1 MQLRLL
7 VALLTAVLLALSAC
21 GGSGDETPP
30 IEEVDEDFVR
40 YSASDVARYFKGL
53 TGVDL
58 EYDDYAAGA
67 PRGTEELRLGL
78 GSAGGSLPVSM
89 RYGTFSIYVAKNE
102 QALDA
107 LVRRAERRAV
117 VGNVVLDAVAGGGD
131 PQSRQAFQR
140 TTRVLKT
147 LGTPPEQVMLPPE
160 DTPCGKAGIDPG
172 GAGAEEGTC
181 RFGQQTLTIANAD
194 GRLETPGK
202 AISDVRVETGT
213 TIVNDRF
220 GGRQKFRAQGGFVAV
235 TFRLENT
242 GDEPIYARDPTLV
255 VDGKR
260 YSADPAKQTYL
271 PVINPATIQPG
282 AFETVAFLYDI
293 PVPTARRGGRDG
305 VIEVS
310 GDEIE
315 TSSDLAIALGRIRL
329 PSELPPP
336 RGSIK

>member
-7 VALLTAVLLALSAC
+7 VALLTVVLLALSAC
-21 GGSGDETPP
+21 GGSDDLA
-30 IEEVDEDFVR
+30 EVDEDFVR
-40 YSASDVARYFKGL
+40 YSASDVARHFKGL

-147 LGTPPEQVMLPPE
+147 LGTPPEQVKLPPR
-160 DTPCGKAGIDPG
+160 T
-172 GAGAEEGTC
+172 
-181 RFGQQTLTIANAD
+181 R
-194 GRLETPGK
+194 
-202 AISDVRVETGT
+202 RVG
-213 TIVNDRF
+213 
-220 GGRQKFRAQGGFVAV
+220 
-235 TFRLENT
+235 
-242 GDEPIYARDPTLV
+242 
-255 VDGKR
+255 
-260 YSADPAKQTYL
+260 
-271 PVINPATIQPG
+271 
-282 AFETVAFLYDI
+282 
-293 PVPTARRGGRDG
+293 RRG
-305 VIEVS
+305 S
-310 GDEIE
+310 
-315 TSSDLAIALGRIRL
+315 TPAALA
-329 PSELPPP
+329 P
-336 RGSIK
+336 RREPAGSASRR

>member
-89 RYGTFSIYVAKNE
+89 RYGTIHLRGQERAGPGRASAT
-102 QALDA
+102 
-107 LVRRAERRAV
+107 AERRAV

-147 LGTPPEQVMLPPE
+147 LGTPPEQVKLPPR
-160 DTPCGKAGIDPG
+160 T
-172 GAGAEEGTC
+172 
-181 RFGQQTLTIANAD
+181 R
-194 GRLETPGK
+194 
-202 AISDVRVETGT
+202 RVG
-213 TIVNDRF
+213 
-220 GGRQKFRAQGGFVAV
+220 
-235 TFRLENT
+235 
-242 GDEPIYARDPTLV
+242 
-255 VDGKR
+255 
-260 YSADPAKQTYL
+260 
-271 PVINPATIQPG
+271 
-282 AFETVAFLYDI
+282 
-293 PVPTARRGGRDG
+293 RRG
-305 VIEVS
+305 S
-310 GDEIE
+310 
-315 TSSDLAIALGRIRL
+315 TPAALA
-329 PSELPPP
+329 P
-336 RGSIK
+336 RREPAGSASRR